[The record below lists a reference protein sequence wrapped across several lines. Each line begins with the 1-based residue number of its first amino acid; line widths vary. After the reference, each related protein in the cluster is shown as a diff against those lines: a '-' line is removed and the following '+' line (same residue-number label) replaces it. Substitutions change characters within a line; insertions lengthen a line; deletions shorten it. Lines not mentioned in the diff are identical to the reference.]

1 MLRAIALG
9 FVVLLLAPEAQ
20 AQDPLPEGLRKQSN
34 ATSGKTDVAT
44 AGFQGTTAKADEN
57 DAALVEVSGGGLV
70 ASGNSRQV
78 ALTTSAKARFRRSA
92 HQGSAAAAVNYAEAA
107 SKDTEGL
114 ETSVENL
121 QGLLRYDFF
130 FQDRWSAF
138 LSTSARRDRFQGL
151 ELRLNIDPGVAYY
164 LLPQPEH
171 MLWLEAGYDFQHDI
185 RRDENRVLPDSGLL
199 LDKAESRHSA
209 RGFAGYSNKLNERV
223 AVDTG
228 LEYIQSVE
236 QSSKW
241 RLNWDVSMTSNIA
254 GRFSTAV
261 ALILR
266 YDHEPL
272 PDVKTLDVLTSFNLV
287 YALL

>member
-1 MLRAIALG
+1 MFRHVPLG
-9 FVVLLLAPEAQ
+9 FSVLLLVTTAR

-34 ATSGKTDVAT
+34 ASSGKTDVAS
-44 AGFQGTTAKADEN
+44 AGFQGATTRSDDT

-78 ALTTSAKARFRRSA
+78 ALTTSGKARFRRDA
-92 HQGSAAAAVNYAEAA
+92 HQGSAAAAINYAEAA
-107 SKDTEGL
+107 SKETEGL

-138 LSTSARRDRFQGL
+138 ISTSARRDRFQGL

-164 LLPQPEH
+164 LLPKPEH
-171 MLWLEAGYDFQHDI
+171 MLWFEAGYDFQHDV
-185 RRDENRVLPDSGLL
+185 RRDENRVLPDSDLL

-236 QSSKW
+236 DSAKW

-261 ALILR
+261 TLILR
-266 YDHEPL
+266 YDHAPL
-272 PDVKTLDVLTSFNLV
+272 PDVEGLDVLTSFNLV